1 MGIARPTTD
10 DKIVIM
16 SLKPLYLVIIITVN
30 LLTACS
36 GNNTVEK
43 IFAPDPTLK
52 ETKEKPVTST
62 LIPSTPPVNLPDD
75 FPSEIPIYAN
85 AKLVA
90 TETGENQ
97 NETQTFWITN
107 DKISTI
113 FDFYKKELTDWEIN
127 NIDNKILAKK
137 GELSLELSLV
147 TETPE
152 TKFLLKYSAKSQEQV
167 QQPEKKPPLE
177 NTETKPIETTNLANI
192 PESLRQY
199 VSDVNS
205 LGIIESQDLNQAITR
220 REFARWL
227 FKINNLLY
235 QNTPGKQIRL
245 ASEISEPIFTDIP
258 KTDADFGIIQGLAEA
273 GIIPS
278 SLTNDLT
285 IVTFNPNSN
294 LTREDLILWKIP
306 LDIRQGLP
314 TASLEAIKQTWGFQD
329 ATKINPKTLQAL
341 LVDFQNGEQSNV
353 KRVFG
358 FTTLFQPKK
367 PVTRAEAA
375 AALWYFGYQGDGKN
389 AQATNTT
396 DTNIN
401 PNSTN

>member
-1 MGIARPTTD
+1 
-10 DKIVIM
+10 M
-16 SLKPLYLVIIITVN
+16 SLKLLYLLIITVN

-43 IFAPDPTLK
+43 LFAPDPKLK
-52 ETKEKPVTST
+52 ETNEKPVTST
-62 LIPSTPPVNLPDD
+62 VIPTTPPVKLPDN
-75 FPSEIPIYAN
+75 FPSEIPTYAN

-97 NETQTFWITN
+97 NETQTFWTTN
-107 DKISTI
+107 DKINTI
-113 FDFYKKELTDWEIN
+113 FDFYTKELTDWEIN
-127 NIDNKILAKK
+127 NVDNKILAKK
-137 GELSLELSLV
+137 GELSLELSV
-147 TETPE
+147 VSDTPE
-152 TKFLLKYSAKSQEQV
+152 TKFLLKYSAKAQEQA
-167 QQPEKKPPLE
+167 QQPETKPTPE
-177 NTETKPIETTNLANI
+177 NTETKPIENATNSANI

-205 LGIIESQDLNQAITR
+205 LGIIQSQDLNQPITR
-220 REFARWL
+220 REFAKWL
-227 FKINNLLY
+227 LKINNFLY
-235 QNTPGKQIRL
+235 QDTPGKQIRL
-245 ASEISEPIFTDIP
+245 ASEISQPVFTDIS
-258 KTDADFGIIQGLAEA
+258 KNDADFAIIQGLAEA

-278 SLTNDLT
+278 TLTNDLT

-306 LDIRQGLP
+306 LDIRQALP
-314 TASLEAIKQTWGFQD
+314 TASLESIKQTWGFQD
-329 ATKINPKTLQAL
+329 AAKINPKTLQAL

-375 AALWYFGYQGDGKN
+375 AALWYLGYQGDGKN
-389 AQATNTT
+389 AQPTNTT
-396 DTNIN
+396 DTNTTPSN
-401 PNSTN
+401 TN